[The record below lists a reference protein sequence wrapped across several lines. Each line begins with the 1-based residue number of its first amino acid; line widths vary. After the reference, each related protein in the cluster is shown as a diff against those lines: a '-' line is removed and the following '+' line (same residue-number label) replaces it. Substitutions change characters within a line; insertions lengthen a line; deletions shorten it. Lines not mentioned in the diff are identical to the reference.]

1 VDDSPVASWSLPAFA
16 PRELRPVGGGVA
28 QAGGAVAW
36 IDVGRTLRVA
46 AFLPLPGGQRHLLI
60 DSLAGRG
67 PLVAGEPDEEALLDL
82 LRRRRG
88 PFAADEL
95 LTERGLALL
104 YRAVCRLR
112 RLPAQR
118 LGPAQVLAK
127 ALAARCPECSRAA
140 SLFCALLGDV
150 AAQAAL
156 ALGARGG
163 VYVGGELVDGLGD
176 WFVRS
181 PFRRRFEGFGRDR
194 EALRGIPTV
203 VVRGG
208 RVPMPSDAVR
218 SIATA

>member
-1 VDDSPVASWSLPAFA
+1 MDDSSVVSWSLPALA
-16 PRELRPVGGGVA
+16 PRDLRPVGGGVA

-36 IDVGRTLRVA
+36 IDVGRSLRVA
-46 AFLPLPGGQRHLLI
+46 GYLPLPGGQRHLLI

-67 PLVAGEPDEEALLDL
+67 PLGAGEPDEGALLDL
-82 LRRRRG
+82 LGRRRG

-95 LTERGLALL
+95 LTEHGLGLL

-112 RLPAQR
+112 RIPAQR
-118 LGPAQVLAK
+118 LRPAQVLAK
-127 ALAARCPECSRAA
+127 ALAARCPECARSA

-181 PFRRRFEGFGRDR
+181 PFRRRFEGFGCDR
-194 EALRGIPTV
+194 EALRAIPTV

-208 RVPMPSDAVR
+208 RAPAPSGAAR